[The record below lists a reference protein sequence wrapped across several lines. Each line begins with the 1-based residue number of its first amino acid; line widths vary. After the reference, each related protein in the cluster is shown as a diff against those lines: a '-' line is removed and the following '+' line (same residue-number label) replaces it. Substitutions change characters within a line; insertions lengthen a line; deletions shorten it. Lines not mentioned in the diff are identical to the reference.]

1 MKKIIS
7 ILGPTGIGKTTIAIE
22 LAKKCNG
29 EIIGVDSRQIY
40 RGIPIGTA
48 QPSKKQ
54 LSEIKHHLIGIKS
67 LNEKISAGEY
77 LNLIDSKIS
86 EILSRDKNPILCGGT
101 GMYFNIILEGIF
113 EGSHT
118 NKEIRLK
125 LENDYE
131 KNKIKLYKKL
141 QEVDPEY
148 SKKVH
153 INNKKRL
160 VRALEIYETT
170 GKTISQNFNSKNQMS
185 KFSKNYY
192 FTFLKMSKESLDIRL
207 KMRVKKMVDEGMV
220 DEVQKIK
227 KKKIDISHIDYIGFR
242 EINEFLNQN
251 ISMDDCIENIYI
263 RTRQYA
269 KRQNKWF
276 NSHTYNESFNLEK
289 ISINDI
295 VDKLMQIN

>member
-192 FTFLKMSKESLDIRL
+192 FTFLKMSKESLNTRL

-276 NSHTYNESFNLEK
+276 NSHAYNESFNLEK